1 MLPAHFHDVTYD
13 HILSKILQELT
24 NSRARNTRAILKSK
38 LRAMPNQ
45 TRVLHEYNTKESLTL
60 S

>member
-13 HILSKILQELT
+13 HIWSKLLQELT
-24 NSRARNTRAILKSK
+24 KSPARHTRAILKSK

-45 TRVLHEYNTKESLTL
+45 TRALNDYNTKESLTL
-60 S
+60 